1 MSIGAVEGRSVGGG
15 EVGARAG
22 RIGVGGGE
30 CDGAGDVAVRVPR
43 RVDPPGLRGSSCA
56 ARGRGARSAGRPA
69 ARDAVHGG
77 MLAERG
83 EPDGAVRGEELRKR
97 GGGGAADDH
106 GRGAV
111 RDVRADPREERHA
124 GRRAVSAAANA
135 VWTAVAGGVRA
146 AGEAVSGAGKKGGS
160 VMGR

>member
-83 EPDGAVRGEELRKR
+83 EPDGAVRG
-97 GGGGAADDH
+97 
-106 GRGAV
+106 V